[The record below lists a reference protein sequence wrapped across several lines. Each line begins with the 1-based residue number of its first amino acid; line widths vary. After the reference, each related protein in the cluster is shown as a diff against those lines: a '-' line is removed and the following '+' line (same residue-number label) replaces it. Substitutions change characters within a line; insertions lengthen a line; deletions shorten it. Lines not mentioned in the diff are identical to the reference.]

1 VRVGSRRAAAGPDLE
16 VEVGSSIGAA
26 RYLGEPFEAFYR
38 REFMQVVALA
48 FALSGSRAAAE
59 DLAQDGFVV
68 ASRRWD
74 TVGRYERPEAFVRRV
89 VANAAVSR
97 HRRLAAETRALS
109 RLAAKSRQPLG
120 ALEPADIQFWDAVRR
135 LGGRQ
140 AQVVALYFLEDR
152 PVDDIAEI
160 LDCAPSTVRVHLH
173 RGLSTLA
180 KRFGVREDMDP

>member
-1 VRVGSRRAAAGPDLE
+1 VRVVSRRASEEPDLE
-16 VEVGSSIGAA
+16 VEAGAA
-26 RYLGEPFEAFYR
+26 PYLGEPFEAFYR
-38 REFMQVVALA
+38 REFMKVVALA
-48 FALSGSRAAAE
+48 FALSGSQAAAE

-68 ASRRWD
+68 ASRHWD
-74 TVGRYERPEAFVRRV
+74 TVGRYERPEAYVRRV

-97 HRRLAAETRALS
+97 HRRLAAEARALT
-109 RLAAKSRQPLG
+109 RLAARAGPALG
-120 ALEPADIQFWDAVRR
+120 SLEPADIEFWDAVRR

-173 RGLSTLA
+173 RALSALA
-180 KRFGVREDMDP
+180 KRFGVREDMAP